1 MVNTKMRIPELLC
14 PAGDLPR
21 LKTAVD
27 FGADAVYIA
36 GEEFGMRTAA
46 AKFSESDI
54 AEGVDYAHAHG
65 ARVHITCN
73 TVPHDEEMSRMPDFL
88 RLLNSVGVD
97 AVIASDI
104 GTVSLIKKYAPD
116 CEIHISVQSGVVNSV
131 TASEFYNMG
140 AKRVVL
146 ARELSLK
153 EIKHIRD
160 NTPKE
165 LEIEAFAHG
174 AMCVSFSARCL
185 LSSYMTGRD
194 ANRGDCAQPCR
205 WSYSLMEEKRPGQ
218 YYDITETDKGT
229 YILNANDMCMA
240 PYLDKMVDA
249 GIDSIKIEGRAKSD
263 YYVAVTTNAYR
274 GALNSLK
281 NADGDWQLPEWVG
294 EELNKISHRTYSTG
308 FYLGTPENSQT
319 YGSAG
324 YIRDYFIAAVV
335 TGYENG
341 CVTAVLKNKFSRGA
355 NLDCLEAGSKP
366 FFVPAHVIYDKNGN
380 EIESAPSPMMTV
392 KIPFEREIKT
402 GSMLRLKSENTADA

>member
-1 MVNTKMRIPELLC
+1 MKIKIPELLC
-14 PAGDLPR
+14 PAGDLAR

-46 AKFSESDI
+46 AKFSKEDI
-54 AEGVDYAHAHG
+54 AEGVKYAHAHSV
-65 ARVHITCN
+65 RVHVTCN

-88 RLLNSVGVD
+88 RFLDAAGVD

-104 GTVSLIKKYAPD
+104 GTVSLIKEYAPG
-116 CEIHISVQSGVVNSV
+116 CEIHVSVQSGIVNSV
-131 TASEFYNMG
+131 TATQFYNMG

-146 ARELSLK
+146 ARELSLD

-185 LSSYMTGRD
+185 LSSYMIGRD

-218 YYDITETDKGT
+218 YYDITQTDRGT

-240 PYLDKMVDA
+240 AYLDKMAQA

-274 GALNSLK
+274 GALDSLK
-281 NADGDWQLPEWVG
+281 VAEGDWHVPAWVL

-308 FYLGTPENSQT
+308 FYFGTPENAQT
-319 YGSAG
+319 YDSAG
-324 YIRDYFIAAVV
+324 YIRDYSVAAVV

-341 CVTAVLKNKFSRGA
+341 RVVAVLKNKFSKGA
-355 NLDCLEAGSKP
+355 VLDCLEAGSKP
-366 FFVPAHVIYDKNGN
+366 FLITADTIYDKCGN

-392 KIPFEREIKT
+392 MIPFDREIKV
-402 GSMLRLKSENTADA
+402 GSMLRMKT